1 MESPEELADGAPTY
15 PVAPTVDEP
24 GFVPGLLVRRYHP
37 NCPAWGEIRHVASE
51 ARLVYLR
58 TRDALAP
65 ALDALSSA
73 DWLGATGDEAAIRTA
88 FDAALQVEGVTR
100 G

>member
-1 MESPEELADGAPTY
+1 MEAPEELADGAPTY
-15 PVAPTVDEP
+15 PVAPTVEVP
-24 GFVPGLLVRRYHP
+24 SIVPGLAVRRYHP
-37 NCPAWGEIRHVASE
+37 ACPAWGEIRHVASE

-65 ALDALSSA
+65 ALDALSSG
-73 DWLGATGDEAAIRTA
+73 DWLGGTGDKAAINTA
-88 FDAALQVEGVTR
+88 FDAALLVDGVTR

>member
-1 MESPEELADGAPTY
+1 MESPEELADGAPSY

-37 NCPAWGEIRHVASE
+37 ACPAWGEIRHVASGL
-51 ARLVYLR
+51 RVVYLR

-73 DWLGATGDEAAIRTA
+73 DWSTDGDQAAIRDA
-88 FDAALQVEGVTR
+88 FDAALQVEGVTH